1 MGSILS
7 RFRKKKDTKA
17 VLESL
22 EDEIMYIENMTSNTS
37 PINYY
42 KIVFHSVLMYGF
54 FYILYYF
61 GLISDERIKNNYI
74 MAVFAAYPIIA
85 LYYYKFDVWYYNRK
99 IVTYKKKLTELK
111 SVKKKLLDEVMEKET
126 FKVAKEILEKYAP
139 HQLQSMTSQ
148 NFINQRALS
157 SISNKPP
164 YASSGGPL
172 INASN
177 MGHPPSIMSSTVK
190 PRLALPR
197 PLLSRDRTIFDRL
210 ADKVLGDGPQN
221 RYALICRTCGS
232 HNGMARKEEF
242 DFLAYRCA
250 YCSQWNPSLRP
261 KPQLAISYDNNA
273 IMQNGCIT
281 SSETIEEITDEIS
294 KSDSDTNES
303 EHSEHKHK
311 DLITNDSGPTIEE
324 VVDPPSSSHNS
335 NSKTGEQVDLKDN
348 STPEAEE
355 SSLQSQ

>member
-1 MGSILS
+1 MGSILA
-7 RFRKKKDTKA
+7 RFKKKKDTKA

-42 KIVFHSVLMYGF
+42 KIVFHSAIMYGF
-54 FYILYYF
+54 IYILYYF
-61 GLISDERIKNNYI
+61 GIIPYELFKNNYI

-99 IVTYKKKLTELK
+99 IVTYKKKLIELK
-111 SVKKKLLDEVMEKET
+111 SVKKKILDEVMEKET

-148 NFINQRALS
+148 NFINQRALPS
-157 SISNKPP
+157 TNNRPP
-164 YASSGGPL
+164 YASSGRPMTRT
-172 INASN
+172 SN
-177 MGHPPSIMSSTVK
+177 MGHPPAIMSSTVK

-197 PLLSRDRTIFDRL
+197 PVLSRDRTIFDRL

-250 YCSQWNPSLRP
+250 YCSQWNPSLKPR
-261 KPQLAISYDNNA
+261 PQLAISYNNNA
-273 IMQNGCIT
+273 LTQNGYVAST
-281 SSETIEEITDEIS
+281 ETIEEITDEMS
-294 KSDSDTNES
+294 KTDSDTNDS
-303 EHSEHKHK
+303 EHSEHK
-311 DLITNDSGPTIEE
+311 DLIINDSGPIIEE
-324 VVDPPSSSHNS
+324 VVDPSHDLK
-335 NSKTGEQVDLKDN
+335 SKTEDKEESKDN
-348 STPEAEE
+348 SASVAEE
-355 SSLQSQ
+355 SLQLQT